1 MKIFK
6 KSLCMLIMVSFLM
19 VGFYSES
26 LSWERWSKDD
36 PVTDECMIMDIVLVR
51 PLGVMAGILG
61 SGLFVIS
68 LPFSIPTKS
77 VDKVS
82 EILIVKPF
90 EFSFKR
96 DLPDE
101 DM

>member
-6 KSLCMLIMVSFLM
+6 KSLWMLIMVSFLM

-36 PVTDECMIMDIVLVR
+36 PVTDEWMIMDIVLVR

-77 VDKVS
+77 VDKMS